1 MASKALF
8 AALNLDLF
16 SRLSGGAKPL
26 ETLAR
31 DSGIAPNRLLMLLT
45 ACVGLG
51 LLVREWRPLRQ
62 RARQRAVSAGS
73 SSLRANH

>member
-16 SRLSGGAKPL
+16 SRLSGGVKSL

-31 DSGIAPNRLLMLLT
+31 DSGIAPNRLLT
-45 ACVGLG
+45 ASHSLRRPRPA
-51 LLVREWRPLRQ
+51 REGRGPLRQ
-62 RARQRAVSAGS
+62 RARQRAVSGS
-73 SSLRANH
+73 RGPA